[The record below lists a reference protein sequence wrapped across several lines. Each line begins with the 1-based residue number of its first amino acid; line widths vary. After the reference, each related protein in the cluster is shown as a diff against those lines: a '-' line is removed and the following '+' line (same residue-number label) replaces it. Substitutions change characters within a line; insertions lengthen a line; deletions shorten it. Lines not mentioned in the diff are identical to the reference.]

1 MSYDFTGAKSSLSRA
16 SNVDGWGGKK
26 TGPLQSV
33 GGGADKKSAQ
43 LECDY
48 LIPLQQNTLR
58 AEELS
63 DEISAFILDIERKIS
78 AITNHYDE

>member
-1 MSYDFTGAKSSLSRA
+1 MSYDFTGAKTSLSRA
-16 SNVDGWGGKK
+16 SNVEGW
-26 TGPLQSV
+26 
-33 GGGADKKSAQ
+33 ADKKSAR

-63 DEISAFILDIERKIS
+63 DEIAAFILDIESKIS
-78 AITNHYDE
+78 EITNHYDE